1 MICDFPDGRF
11 PTTVSYTHL
20 DLDKKTSKEKKAE
33 IRSYLSFIKRIIT
46 VTRLH
51 PKPLYYTI
59 KYSGLKNLLKKKGIL
74 CGSYSVLNID
84 KKANLDFE
92 GLLTLGCKGHFP
104 NSKLESRLCVGKNA
118 TLKVMGDFEVEYD
131 CDIEVFDRAELII
144 QGKKYVKSDANEGL
158 TIVCGERIELGA
170 DVGIGRNVH
179 IRDTNGNHYLNTTGY
194 RTTRPVVIGEKA
206 WLCE

>member
-1 MICDFPDGRF
+1 MPGWIP
-11 PTTVSYTHL
+11 
-20 DLDKKTSKEKKAE
+20 
-33 IRSYLSFIKRIIT
+33 
-46 VTRLH
+46 
-51 PKPLYYTI
+51 
-59 KYSGLKNLLKKKGIL
+59 IL

-144 QGKKYVKSDANEGL
+144 QGKKYVKSDANAGL

-194 RTTRPVVIGEKA
+194 RTTRPVSYTHLDTVTLVINRNS
-206 WLCE
+206 LCANRKYLLDLIN

>member
-1 MICDFPDGRF
+1 MRW
-11 PTTVSYTHL
+11 
-20 DLDKKTSKEKKAE
+20 E
-33 IRSYLSFIKRIIT
+33 
-46 VTRLH
+46 
-51 PKPLYYTI
+51 
-59 KYSGLKNLLKKKGIL
+59 
-74 CGSYSVLNID
+74 
-84 KKANLDFE
+84 
-92 GLLTLGCKGHFP
+92 
-104 NSKLESRLCVGKNA
+104 NA

-206 WLCE
+206 WLCESCTIMPGVKIGVGSVVGVNSTVTKSVPDHALVSGYPATVVQENVIWKR